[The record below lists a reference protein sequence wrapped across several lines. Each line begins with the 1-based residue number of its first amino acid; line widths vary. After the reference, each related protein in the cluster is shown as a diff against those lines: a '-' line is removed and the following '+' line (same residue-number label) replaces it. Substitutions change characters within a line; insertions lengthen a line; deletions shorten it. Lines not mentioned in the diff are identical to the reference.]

1 MNATAKWT
9 MVLVCSAL
17 ATGCARQ
24 QQAQAPAPP
33 PVANAPGPYDGTW
46 VVQSAPAGTGTESI
60 SDVAACDGVQIR
72 IEVKNNQVEGMLAR
86 AAYGGGVRQTGP
98 GTRPITGSVQPDGT
112 INAYWEGYT
121 ATGKLTADN
130 KAEVR
135 WRGTCGPRVA
145 TGGRVTSTEGAG
157 STGTR

>member
-1 MNATAKWT
+1 MNATAKWA
-9 MVLVCSAL
+9 MALVCSAL
-17 ATGCARQ
+17 ATGCAQ

-46 VVQSAPAGTGTESI
+46 VVESAAAGTGSQSI

-86 AAYGGGVRQTGP
+86 SAYGGGVRQTGP